1 MKISKDDFKSAA
13 YEILLNEEQAE
24 AIWRAMEKRAAS
36 APQFSLAHVAYYF
49 GAMIVISA
57 MGWFMTLG
65 WESFGGSGIAAIS
78 FAYAIGFFFAG
89 RALWN
94 RRQGAVPG
102 GLLLTLAV
110 WMTPLIV
117 YGIERATGVW
127 PQGDPG
133 AYRNYHIWV
142 KGSWFAMEVATI
154 MVSAVLLKFYRFP
167 FLTFPAAFSLWY
179 MSMDLTPTLFG
190 KTDFTWN
197 QRLWVSL
204 AFGLA
209 MLLASFAIDRRTKG
223 DFAFWGYLFGT
234 LAFWSG
240 LSLMDSGSELGK
252 FLYCLIN
259 AGMIFLSV
267 LLKRRVFI
275 VFGALGVFGYLAHLS
290 DVLFKDSWLFPFA
303 LSAIGLLIIYL
314 GVQFQR
320 RQAAIERAVMRLIP
334 ESVRSLLP
342 QNRH

>member
-13 YEILLNEEQAE
+13 FEILPNEEQVE
-24 AIWRAMEKRAAS
+24 AIWQSMERRTAS
-36 APQFSLAHVAYYF
+36 VSQFNLAHVIYYF
-49 GAMIVISA
+49 GALIVISA
-57 MGWFMTLG
+57 MGWYMTEG
-65 WESFGGSGIAAIS
+65 WESFGGLGIAAIS
-78 FAYAIGFFFAG
+78 LAYAIGFFFSG

-94 RRQGAVPG
+94 RGRLAVPG
-102 GLLLTLAV
+102 GLLLTLAA
-110 WMTPLIV
+110 WMAPLIV
-117 YGIERATGVW
+117 YGIERATGLW

-133 AYRNYHIWV
+133 VYRGYHIWV
-142 KGSWFAMEVATI
+142 KGGWFAMEVATI
-154 MVSAVLLKFYRFP
+154 MASVVLLKFYRFP

-179 MSMDLTPTLFG
+179 MSMDLTPLFFS
-190 KTDFTWN
+190 KTDFTWD

-204 AFGLA
+204 LFGLA
-209 MLLASFAIDRRTKG
+209 MLLVSFVIDRRTKE

-240 LSLMDSGSELGK
+240 LSLIGSESESGK

-259 AGMIFLSV
+259 VGLIFLSV

-275 VFGALGVFGYLAHLS
+275 VFGALGVSGYLAHLS

-320 RQAAIERAVMRLIP
+320 HQAAAERMVMSLIP
-334 ESVRSLLP
+334 AGARSLLP
-342 QNRH
+342 QNRR